1 MFKGTGEPRALFP
14 IIGSRMQDAKI
25 IGFSG
30 EASFPPLVTSD
41 RLARKALRHSKER
54 VIEFLLFGA
63 AGVSVLTTLG
73 IVWVLVSESYQF
85 FQSVPIWSFLTD
97 TMWTPLFADA
107 HYGILPLLAGTLTT
121 SLVALVVAIPLGTTI
136 AIYLSEFAQPSVREV
151 VKPFLELLGG
161 IPTIVYGYFALT
173 VVIPLLQMLIPSL
186 PGFNMLGAGIVMGI
200 AIIPYVSSLAE
211 DAMRA
216 VPMSMREGS
225 YAMGGTKFQTAVRVV
240 VPAALS
246 GILSAYI
253 LGISRAVGETM
264 IVAVAAGMQPNF
276 TMNPMEPAQTISSY
290 IVQVA
295 LGDLPHGS
303 IGYQSIFAAGL
314 SLMLMT
320 LLLNVAGHVVRRR
333 YREAY

>member
-1 MFKGTGEPRALFP
+1 MRN
-14 IIGSRMQDAKI
+14 SR
-25 IGFSG
+25 
-30 EASFPPLVTSD
+30 
-41 RLARKALRHSKER
+41 ER
-54 VIEFLLFGA
+54 VIEALLFCA
-63 AGVSVLTTLG
+63 ASVSVVTTLG
-73 IVWVLVSESYQF
+73 IVWILVAESLRF
-85 FQSVPIWSFLTD
+85 FESVSVWSFLTD
-97 TMWTPLFADA
+97 TMWTPLFAEPR
-107 HYGILPLLAGTLTT
+107 YGILPLLSGTLTT
-121 SLVALVVAIPLGTTI
+121 SMVALLVAIPLGTTI
-136 AIYLSEFAQPSVREV
+136 AIYLSEFAKPAVREI
-151 VKPFLELLGG
+151 VKPFLELLGS
-161 IPTIVYGYFALT
+161 IPTIIYGYFALV
-173 VVIPLLQMLIPSL
+173 VVIPMLQLLIQDLA
-186 PGFNMLGAGIVMGI
+186 GFNMLGAGIVMGI

-225 YAMGGTKFQTAVRVV
+225 YAMGATKLQTALRVV
-240 VPAALS
+240 LPAALS

-276 TMNPMEPAQTISSY
+276 TINPLESAQTISAY

-320 LLLNVAGHVVRRR
+320 LALNLVGHILRRR
-333 YREAY
+333 FREAY